1 MKNAHTIVKEIKEK
15 GLSIV
20 KNYLTPKECRECIEY
35 FEKIYLKRKKNK
47 EYIGSTNYQILEN
60 YFIEDPKFLFLIH
73 SKLIKKVMSEL
84 IDRDY
89 VLISPSAK
97 NRKIQKGKEVRK
109 KTSGIGD
116 HPCQATENLLEIQA
130 GM

>member
-60 YFIEDPKFLFLIH
+60 YFIEDPKFLFLI
-73 SKLIKKVMSEL
+73 LDWAFI
-84 IDRDY
+84 
-89 VLISPSAK
+89 
-97 NRKIQKGKEVRK
+97 
-109 KTSGIGD
+109 
-116 HPCQATENLLEIQA
+116 
-130 GM
+130 